1 MGNLYMHDSIQLKEE
16 VSFIISQSAQKLYP
30 SWQTGKK
37 KHFRYSE
44 TIVMGKDSQ
53 IHNSYTAPPSTYFW
67 RCIPYTR
74 NTHMGDLVLRH
85 GSFRQIV
92 SSF

>member
-37 KHFRYSE
+37 NISDILK
-44 TIVMGKDSQ
+44 
-53 IHNSYTAPPSTYFW
+53 
-67 RCIPYTR
+67 
-74 NTHMGDLVLRH
+74 L
-85 GSFRQIV
+85 
-92 SSF
+92 